1 MGHFPLARSKDPS
14 TILQHLL
21 SYPTP
26 TLEHSREVI
35 LEYVLARE
43 SKLKEKKPGKGGK
56 GTIAREHLEE
66 IGKRMGE
73 IEAGIPTHGRDA
85 DEEDTLA
92 EMRAL
97 VLSLRLSLSYFTL
110 PELAEQLSNTNLPL
124 AMAER
129 TLVQHVRRRVQ
140 GEGRWGVGRELAALE
155 SMVSFGPPSGSH

>member
-14 TILQHLL
+14 TILQHML
-21 SYPTP
+21 SQPTP
-26 TLEHSREVI
+26 SVEHSREVI

-43 SKLKEKKPGKGGK
+43 AKMREKRPGKGGK

-66 IGKRMGE
+66 VGKRMSE
-73 IEAGIPTHGRDA
+73 IEDGIPRHGRDE

-97 VLSLRLSLSYFTL
+97 VLSLRLSLSYFSL
-110 PELAEQLSNTNLPL
+110 PELAEQLCNTNLPL
-124 AMAER
+124 AFAER

-140 GEGRWGVGRELAALE
+140 GEGRWGVGRELAMLE
-155 SMVSFGPPSGSH
+155 SMVS